1 MNMTTEKQT
10 GKIPFK
16 FTPHF
21 QEKFETS
28 MKLYQMALDKLN
40 DSVHSGTN
48 CDYGYCSNKYSVR
61 LITPNDIS
69 TFVSNLI
76 KAFRIGML
84 QYNIDDIQK
93 FSVESAYRFISDH
106 DDTPFDDTNVL
117 GAFSGTYINP
127 RDFTLTDLLQI
138 AHNEVFPTSLKSNYE
153 IGVQKMNIMEDVRKV
168 NDLHFSGVMKNIVN
182 ALPGLI
188 DRSDSIWQQYR
199 PLLSETFVNAI
210 EGFIMFAILLNTCTI
225 VGMTNYVDPHVSYN
239 TKELGDGD
247 PQVHQESVNTTKN
260 KPVFI
265 VLSEGKTPLL
275 SNAIRAKTKSNFSH
289 ASISFDPNLKRM
301 WSYGRPSLNPDGTM
315 NNVKFGFKYEDIDDR
330 LFRGKHVNIGVYA
343 IYLPSKAVTEMEK
356 YIEGYQGVKTKF
368 DWGAML
374 SQLFSKDKSPSG
386 DKYRRICST
395 FVDTVLK
402 QVGVNL
408 TGKNSPNPGDFQTM
422 LDDADTNKVVNVF
435 YGDSNNYSPSNAKK
449 KLKAFASEKSSV
461 TYESFVTECCL
472 LKTDDTIFR
481 SKIPFSINFRELVLG
496 DMSPR
501 FTDVKASLY
510 YVIKNP
516 KSPIAQLLTKYV
528 TLNNVCLPDASM
540 VTNMIFKYDEPRHDS
555 NNSWFNNKT
564 GERIFEDMYR
574 LNDFHTDVDWLD
586 KIVYGSPAY
595 DSNYRRDNP
604 GNQNVHPILNTL
616 DTIYHIYGDKHLVS
630 NEEVANHIIAVGN
643 VMLGVI
649 NSYCHGEICNY
660 EMVKDVLAV
669 LGDIVTRCILKLYH
683 NNTRVIDNSDTMMDT
698 MAPGY
703 MYVEF
708 FVQEEETPTTQQ
720 NQPNPN
726 NTANAKPTVTVNR
739 NTDSKIKT
747 TSRNIRMMLSGLISK
762 FIRWCADNLAKVS
775 TKFAEKHRL
784 EYTWVKNND
793 QLNQQVAQSL
803 NDKNLNITVNNFPR
817 YKVDMT
823 RLTNIHNYGDK
834 IANALKDGNVD
845 KANLFK
851 ELLPDGL
858 KDKITLDGTESND
871 LKVQNWVLYGNPDA
885 QPEQTPTQ
893 VTDKDF
899 LELCDN
905 ILKSEDA
912 LKRFSSISKELSA
925 AANELKKKADELAR
939 NNNNN
944 NNEVVQHSFVDS
956 VDGNF
961 YAEDVK
967 TGQTSNTNHTGR
979 AVSSGNTQQSAQPNT
994 PPPTQSETANKAIE
1008 GATDANTV
1016 QAVYDVINKISQV
1029 FAVRVTNTLINKF
1042 YKDSYNVYRDI
1053 VQAYKQESPN
1063 NNNQNTPATAENTE
1077 NNNTQTPADT
1087 TGGEN
1092 NNGKV

>member
-1 MNMTTEKQT
+1 MNITTEKQT

-21 QEKFETS
+21 KEKFETS

-40 DSVHSGTN
+40 DSVHSATN

-69 TFVSNLI
+69 TYVSNLI

-153 IGVQKMNIMEDVRKV
+153 IGVQKMNVKEDLRKV
-168 NDLHFSGVMKNIVN
+168 NDLHFSGVMKNIVS

-199 PLLSETFVNAI
+199 PLLSETFTNAI

-247 PQVHQESVNTTKN
+247 NQVHQESVNTTKN

-315 NNVKFGFKYEDIDDR
+315 NNVKFGFKYEDIDER

-343 IYLPSKAVTEMEK
+343 IYLPSKAVSEMEK
-356 YIEGYQGVKTKF
+356 YIEGYLGMKTKF

-374 SQLFSKDKSPSG
+374 SQLFSKDKTPSE

-408 TGKNSPNPGDFQTM
+408 TGKNSPNPGDFQTI

-435 YGDSNNYSPSNAKK
+435 YGDSNNYSPSNVKK
-449 KLKAFASEKSSV
+449 KLKAFTSEKASV

-496 DMSPR
+496 DMTPR
-501 FTDVKASLY
+501 FTDVKAALY

-643 VMLGVI
+643 VMLGII
-649 NSYCHGEICNY
+649 NSYCHGEVCNY

-669 LGDIVTRCILKLYH
+669 LGEIETRCILKLYH

-703 MYVEF
+703 MYVEY
-708 FVQEEETPTTQQ
+708 FVQEEETPNT
-720 NQPNPN
+720 N
-726 NTANAKPTVTVNR
+726 NTANAKPTVNVTR
-739 NTDSKIKT
+739 KSDSKIVNGAK
-747 TSRNIRMMLSGLISK
+747 NIKLQLGNLISK
-762 FIRWCADNLAKVS
+762 FVRWCADNLAKVS

-784 EYTWVKNND
+784 EIAWVEKNDNT
-793 QLNQQVAQSL
+793 NQQVAQSL
-803 NDKNLNITVNNFPR
+803 DSGNLNITVNNFPK
-817 YKVDMT
+817 YNVNIQA
-823 RLTNIHNYGDK
+823 LTNIHNYKDK
-834 IANALKDGNVD
+834 IEAACNQQSVD
-845 KANLFK
+845 KNALFK

-858 KDKITLDGTESND
+858 KDKITFDSNESTD
-871 LKVQNWVLYGNPDA
+871 LKVQNWVLYGNVDA
-885 QPEQTPTQ
+885 QPDQTPTP
-893 VTDKDF
+893 VKGKDF
-899 LELCDN
+899 LDLCKN
-905 ILKSEDA
+905 ITESTNA
-912 LKRFSSISKELSA
+912 LKNFSSISKQLSD
-925 AANELKKKADELAR
+925 AANALKQKVDQTTVKE
-939 NNNNN
+939 
-944 NNEVVQHSFVDS
+944 SFVDS

-961 YAEDVK
+961 YAEDGVK
-967 TGQTSNTNHTGR
+967 VQVKPHNPNANNTASNPSTPPAPADANKNNNQQNGQ
-979 AVSSGNTQQSAQPNT
+979 QQSDQNNNNT
-994 PPPTQSETANKAIE
+994 TNVVK
-1008 GATDANTV
+1008 D
-1016 QAVYDVINKISQV
+1016 VYEVVKKLAEI
-1029 FAVRVTNTLINKF
+1029 FAVRTTNTLINKF

-1053 VQAYKQESPN
+1053 VQAYKQEVP
-1063 NNNQNTPATAENTE
+1063 NNNQNTPATATNT
-1077 NNNTQTPADT
+1077 NNAS
-1087 TGGEN
+1087 
-1092 NNGKV
+1092 

>member
-1 MNMTTEKQT
+1 MNMTTDKQT

-21 QEKFETS
+21 KEKFETS

-40 DSVHSGTN
+40 DLVHSATN

-69 TFVSNLI
+69 TFTSNLI

-106 DDTPFDDTNVL
+106 EDTPFDDTNVL

-127 RDFTLTDLLQI
+127 NDFTLTDLLQI

-153 IGVQKMNIMEDVRKV
+153 IGVQKMNVMEDVRKV

-199 PLLSETFVNAI
+199 PLLSDTFVNAI
-210 EGFIMFAILLNTCTI
+210 ENFIMFAILLNTCTI

-356 YIEGYQGVKTKF
+356 YIEGYQGMKTKF

-374 SQLFSKDKSPSG
+374 SQLFSKDKAPSE

-408 TGKNSPNPGDFQTM
+408 TGKNSPNPGDFQTI
-422 LDDADTNKVVNVF
+422 LDDADTNKVLNVF
-435 YGDSNNYSPSNAKK
+435 YGDSNNYSPSIAKK
-449 KLKAFASEKSSV
+449 KLKAFVSEKASV

-481 SKIPFSINFRELVLG
+481 TKIPFSINFRELVLG
-496 DMSPR
+496 DMTPR
-501 FTDVKASLY
+501 FTDVKAALY

-528 TLNNVCLPDASM
+528 TLNNVCLPDATM
-540 VTNMIFKYDEPRHDS
+540 VTNMIFKYDTSRHDS
-555 NNSWFNNKT
+555 NDNWFNNKT
-564 GERIFEDMYR
+564 GQRIFEDMYK

-643 VMLGVI
+643 VMLGI
-649 NSYCHGEICNY
+649 ISSYCNGDVCNY

-703 MYVEF
+703 MYVES
-708 FVQEEETPTTQQ
+708 FVLEDGE
-720 NQPNPN
+720 NQVNKN
-726 NTANAKPTVTVNR
+726 NTANAKPTVNVTR

-747 TSRNIRMMLSGLISK
+747 AARNVKMQLGNLISK
-762 FIRWCADNLAKVS
+762 FARWVSDSLQKVS
-775 TKFAEKHRL
+775 SKFAEKHRL
-784 EYTWVKNND
+784 EYTWVKNNND
-793 QLNQQVAQSL
+793 LNQQIAQSL
-803 NDKNLNITVNNFPR
+803 NSGNLNITVNNFPN
-817 YKVDMT
+817 YNINMQ
-823 RLTNIHNYGDK
+823 RLTNVQNYGDK
-834 IANALKDGNVD
+834 ITNALNGGSVD
-845 KANLFK
+845 KAALFK

-858 KDKITLDGTESND
+858 KDKITFDGKESND
-871 LKVQNWVLYGNPDA
+871 LKVQNWVLYGNVDA
-885 QPEQTPTQ
+885 QPDQTAKQ
-893 VTDKDF
+893 VDGKMFTD
-899 LELCDN
+899 LCDN
-905 ILKSEDA
+905 IINSEQA
-912 LKRFSSISKELSA
+912 LKTFSNVAKELSN
-925 AANELKKKADELAR
+925 AANALKKKADQLTAEENAKKDQTTG
-939 NNNNN
+939 
-944 NNEVVQHSFVDS
+944 ESYIDS
-956 VDGNF
+956 NDDNF
-961 YAEDVK
+961 YAEQDNDTPPAPQPSQAEK
-967 TGQTSNTNHTGR
+967 SNT
-979 AVSSGNTQQSAQPNT
+979 
-994 PPPTQSETANKAIE
+994 AIE
-1008 GATDANTV
+1008 GTTNAQNVRD
-1016 QAVYDVINKISQV
+1016 VYDVINKLSEV
-1029 FAVRVTNTLINKF
+1029 FAVRVTNTIINKF

-1053 VQAYKQESPN
+1053 VQAYKQEVPKNDQS
-1063 NNNQNTPATAENTE
+1063 TPVTSENK
-1077 NNNTQTPADT
+1077 P
-1087 TGGEN
+1087 TGGETN
-1092 NNGKV
+1092 NAETK

>member
-1 MNMTTEKQT
+1 MTTEKQT

-40 DSVHSGTN
+40 DSVHSATN

-127 RDFTLTDLLQI
+127 HDFTLTDLLQI

-356 YIEGYQGVKTKF
+356 YIEGYLGMKTKF
-368 DWGAML
+368 DWSAML
-374 SQLFSKDKSPSG
+374 SQLFSKDKSPSE

-402 QVGVNL
+402 QVGINI
-408 TGKNSPNPGDFQTM
+408 TGKNSPNPGDFQTI

-472 LKTDDTIFR
+472 LKTDDAIFR

-501 FTDVKASLY
+501 FTDVKAALY

-649 NSYCHGEICNY
+649 NSYCQGEICNY

-669 LGDIVTRCILKLYH
+669 LGEIETRCILKLYH

-703 MYVEF
+703 MYVEY
-708 FVQEEETPTTQQ
+708 FVQEEETTTQQ

-747 TSRNIRMMLSGLISK
+747 TSRNIRMMLGGLISK

-784 EYTWVKNND
+784 EITWVEKNQNTT
-793 QLNQQVAQSL
+793 NQQVAEALKSG
-803 NDKNLNITVNNFPR
+803 NLNITVNNFPR
-817 YKVDMT
+817 YKIDMQ
-823 RLTNIHNYGDK
+823 RLTNVQNYGDK
-834 IANALKDGNVD
+834 IERALNDGNVN
-845 KANLFK
+845 KEELFK

-858 KDKITLDGTESND
+858 KDKVTFDGKESND

-893 VTDKDF
+893 VNNKDF

-905 ILKSEDA
+905 IIKSEQA
-912 LKRFSSISKELSA
+912 LKTFAGVSKELSA
-925 AANELKKKADELAR
+925 AATKLKQKADQLASEEKA
-939 NNNNN
+939 NNNNTKVD
-944 NNEVVQHSFVDS
+944 ESFVDS
-956 VDGNF
+956 VDDNF
-961 YAEDVK
+961 YAEAD
-967 TGQTSNTNHTGR
+967 
-979 AVSSGNTQQSAQPNT
+979 T
-994 PPPTQSETANKAIE
+994 PPAPQPTQAEKSNKAIE
-1008 GATDANTV
+1008 GATDATTV

-1029 FAVRVTNTLINKF
+1029 FAVNVTNTIINKF

-1053 VQAYKQESPN
+1053 VQAYKQEVPN

-1077 NNNTQTPADT
+1077 NNNAQTETPADT
-1087 TGGEN
+1087 TGGE
-1092 NNGKV
+1092 K

>member
-40 DSVHSGTN
+40 DAVHSATN

-106 DDTPFDDTNVL
+106 EDTPFDDTNVL

-153 IGVQKMNIMEDVRKV
+153 IGVQKMNIMEDLRKV

-247 PQVHQESVNTTKN
+247 PQIHQESVNTTKN

-356 YIEGYQGVKTKF
+356 YVEGYLGMKTKF

-374 SQLFSKDKSPSG
+374 SQLFSKDKTPSE

-402 QVGVNL
+402 QVGINL
-408 TGKNSPNPGDFQTM
+408 TGKNSPNPGDFQAI

-449 KLKAFASEKSSV
+449 KLKSFTTEKSSV

-472 LKTDDTIFR
+472 LKTYDTVFR

-501 FTDVKASLY
+501 FTDVKAALY

-528 TLNNVCLPDASM
+528 TLNNVCLPDANM
-540 VTNMIFKYDEPRHDS
+540 VTNMIFKFDEPRHDS

-649 NSYCHGEICNY
+649 NSYCQGEICNY

-669 LGDIVTRCILKLYH
+669 LGEIETRCILKLYH

-703 MYVEF
+703 MYVEY
-708 FVQEEETPTTQQ
+708 FVQEEDTSAPQ

-739 NTDSKIKT
+739 GTDSKVKT
-747 TSRNIRMMLSGLISK
+747 TSRNIRMMLGGLISK

-784 EYTWVKNND
+784 EYTWVKNNEE
-793 QLNQQVAQSL
+793 LNSQIAQSL
-803 NDKNLNITVNNFPR
+803 DSKNLNITVNNFPR
-817 YKVDMT
+817 YKVDMQ
-823 RLTNIHNYGDK
+823 RLTNVQNYGDK
-834 IANALKDGNVD
+834 IERALNNGNVD
-845 KANLFK
+845 KAALFK

-858 KDKITLDGTESND
+858 KDKITFDGNESND

-893 VTDKDF
+893 VTGKDF
-899 LELCDN
+899 TELKDN
-905 ILKSEDA
+905 ILNSEQA
-912 LKRFSSISKELSA
+912 LKTFAGVSKELEA
-925 AANELKKKADELAR
+925 AANKLKQKADQLKQE
-939 NNNNN
+939 
-944 NNEVVQHSFVDS
+944 SFVDTI
-956 VDGNF
+956 DGNF
-961 YAEDVK
+961 YAEVTVK
-967 TGQTSNTNHTGR
+967 PTPVNNANSGNTGNP
-979 AVSSGNTQQSAQPNT
+979 SSGNPSSDSST
-994 PPPTQSETANKAIE
+994 PPAPQPTQAEKSNKAIE

-1016 QAVYDVINKISQV
+1016 QAVYDVIKKISEV

-1053 VQAYKQESPN
+1053 VQAYKQEVPA
-1063 NNNQNTPATAENTE
+1063 NNQ
-1077 NNNTQTPADT
+1077 Q

-1092 NNGKV
+1092 NNA